1 MWIMRAIE
9 LNLPSRPAPS
19 SPVHSPTHTL
29 SLSQLQKAAEPWV
42 LKHSDLEK
50 QDNSWKEVRTSPLPV
65 FHWLP
70 TMLRNFL
77 FMGKVTE

>member
-9 LNLPSRPAPS
+9 LNLPSHPAPS
-19 SPVHSPTHTL
+19 SPAHPPTL
-29 SLSQLQKAAEPWV
+29 FSLSQLQKAAEPWV

-70 TMLRNFL
+70 TMLGNFL
-77 FMGKVTE
+77 FMGKVAE